1 MSGSAFTLR
10 TWQRRALDAMA
21 TWSEGSFLIS
31 AAPGAGKT
39 HPALVFAAQEL
50 RAGRIRRVAVIAP
63 TSPLTRQ
70 WARAAARVG
79 LHLLPDAPTLRPPGD
94 FQGVALTYAR
104 VAIGPAEYA
113 QTCSPGTLVIADEA
127 HHLGEDLAW
136 GAGFK
141 TAFGSAR
148 RWLLLS
154 GTPFRSDQSP
164 IPGVRYDGGVA
175 VPDVTYAYA
184 DAVRDGVCRR
194 VAFVPYDGTLQFQSG
209 DDVIETSFDE
219 VLTGRDA
226 GRRYRTAISTELPD
240 GLPRILRAAHAR
252 LAELRAAGHPDAGGL
267 IITADGAHARAVA
280 KAMHEITGFTP
291 TVVLHTDANAH
302 RKLDAFRRSADP
314 WIVAVNMVSEGVD
327 IPRLRVGVYATVAKT
342 PLIFRQIVGRFVRV
356 VAGRPSELS
365 YVFLPADRGLR
376 ALAADVETE
385 LRHHLHAPKDGV
397 DEGLLDDDLLERAA
411 RVETEPDGAAF
422 VPLAADVAPQM
433 ALFASLDDPV
443 GGAGAAPA
451 PAPAPPP
458 IVMPAA
464 VPDPEPEPELSAF
477 ERRAALRAERHTLV
491 SNLRRLD
498 GRSHAEINAAVNRS
512 VGIRRVE
519 DATIDQL
526 QKSIQLLLRELDKT
540 KTKSRPASRPR
551 GLSRA

>member
-1 MSGSAFTLR
+1 MSTPGPTLR
-10 TWQRRALDAMA
+10 GWQRRALDAMA
-21 TWSEGSFLIS
+21 GWSEGSFLIS
-31 AAPGAGKT
+31 AAPGSGKT

-50 RAGRIRRVAVIAP
+50 RAGRIRRVAVVAP

-79 LHLLPDAPTLRPPGD
+79 LHLLPDAPSLRPPGD

-104 VAIGPAEYA
+104 VAMGAVDYA
-113 QTCSPGTLVIADEA
+113 RACGPGTLVIADEA

-136 GAGFK
+136 GTGFRA
-141 TAFGSAR
+141 AFGTAR

-154 GTPFRSDQSP
+154 GTPFRSDGSP

-175 VPDVTYAYA
+175 VPDVTYSYA

-194 VAFVPYDGTLQFQSG
+194 VAFVPYDGTLQWQSG
-209 DDVIETSFDE
+209 DDVIETSFDD
-219 VLTGRDA
+219 VLPGREA
-226 GRRYRTAISTELPD
+226 GRRYRTAISTQLPD

-252 LAELRAAGHPDAGGL
+252 LAELRASGHPQAGGL
-267 IITADGAHARAVA
+267 VVTADAEHACAVA
-280 KAMHEITGFTP
+280 AAMREITGTLP
-291 TVVLHTDANAH
+291 TVVVHTDADAH
-302 RKLDAFRRSADP
+302 NKLDAFRRGTEP

-327 IPRLRVGVYATVAKT
+327 IPRLRVGVYATVART

-356 VAGRPSELS
+356 IAGRTPELS

-385 LRHHLHAPKDGV
+385 LRHHLHAKEDGAG
-397 DEGLLDDDLLERAA
+397 DGLLDDGLLERAA
-411 RVETEPDGAAF
+411 RTETEPDDVGF

-433 ALFASLDDPV
+433 ALFASPGD
-443 GGAGAAPA
+443 PA
-451 PAPAPPP
+451 PARAPAATS
-458 IVMPAA
+458 PAA
-464 VPDPEPEPELSAF
+464 VPEPPAPEPELSAF

-491 SNLRRLD
+491 SNLRRID

-512 VGIRRVE
+512 IGVPRVE

-526 QKSIQLLLRELDKT
+526 QRSIALLHRELDRT
-540 KTKSRPASRPR
+540 KTRSGPR
-551 GLSRA
+551 GRAAAGR